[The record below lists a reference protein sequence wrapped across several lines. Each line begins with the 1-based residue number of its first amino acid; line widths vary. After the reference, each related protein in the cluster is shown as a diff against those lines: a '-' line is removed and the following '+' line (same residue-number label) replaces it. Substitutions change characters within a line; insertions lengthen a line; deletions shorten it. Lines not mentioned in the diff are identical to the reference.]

1 MEYSSLY
8 FNNYLLIQ
16 DWFCVYFRSGMTCD
30 CGFQLS
36 KF

>member
-1 MEYSSLY
+1 
-8 FNNYLLIQ
+8 LIQ
-16 DWFCVYFRSGMTCD
+16 DWFCVYFTSGMTCE